1 MLGST
6 AAFLVRAGLLV
17 VWRLLDVR
25 GLRPFWHAAGMASL
39 EDRYGSAR
47 LDVLIRMHWSRTSD
61 DPPLI
66 VSARR

>member
-1 MLGST
+1 MS
-6 AAFLVRAGLLV
+6 V
-17 VWRLLDVR
+17 VCA
-25 GLRPFWHAAGMASL
+25 PFWHAAGMASL

-61 DPPLI
+61 DPPLT